1 MFALA
6 VASIVGGCGQVTG
19 DRKKGP
25 MIMWVPS
32 IEAGRE
38 R

>member
-6 VASIVGGCGQVTG
+6 AASIVGCGQMTG

-25 MIMWVPS
+25 MMVWVPS
-32 IEAGRE
+32 IEAWGPP
-38 R
+38 

>member
-6 VASIVGGCGQVTG
+6 VASIVGGVRSGTG

-25 MIMWVPS
+25 MMAWVPS
-32 IEAGRE
+32 IEAGSQR
-38 R
+38 

>member
-1 MFALA
+1 MFPLA

-25 MIMWVPS
+25 MMVWVPS
-32 IEAGRE
+32 IEPGRE